1 MKIIGAG
8 LSGLLAGCL
17 FPGSTIYEKQSQLPN
32 NHGAILRFRSPKIGE
47 ALGIP
52 FKKVR
57 VYKEINYT
65 VGGTYYNNI
74 NPTPQIQNMYSF
86 KVTGEYRSR
95 SIGNIDPVDRWIA
108 PDNFIDQLAER
119 CHIEYDSRFPYG
131 ESGGVPAG
139 HPVISTIPMPVM
151 LKLKFHSL
159 AANIEFKRRPI
170 WTRTFTFDD
179 SVDLYQTIYFPGNDT
194 YLYRASFTGN
204 RLICEYVRD
213 PAEVGA
219 MIPIKQF
226 GLESVIAH
234 RASEAPGTHQ
244 EYGKII
250 DIDSD
255 IRKSIMRQLTVAHNI
270 YSLGRFATW
279 RNILLDD
286 VWDDIHRIREMTRMD
301 SYSRDIALSEGK

>member
-1 MKIIGAG
+1 MGTTPMAEESK
-8 LSGLLAGCL
+8 L
-17 FPGSTIYEKQSQLPN
+17 FPGSTIYEKQSELPN

-74 NPTPQIQNMYSF
+74 NPTPQIQNLYSF
-86 KVTGEYRSR
+86 KVTGRYSSR
-95 SIGNIDPVDRWIA
+95 SINNIDPVDRWIA

-119 CHIEYDSRFPYG
+119 CHIEFDRKFPI
-131 ESGGVPAG
+131 GVPAG
-139 HPVISTIPMPVM
+139 KPVISTIPMPVM
-151 LKLKFHSL
+151 LKLKFHSCST
-159 AANIEFKRRPI
+159 NIEFNRMPI

-179 SVDLYQTIYFPGNDT
+179 TVDLYQTIYFPGNDT

-204 RLICEYVRD
+204 KMICEYTRD
-213 PAEVGA
+213 PDAVGA
-219 MIPIKQF
+219 KIPIQEF
-226 GLESVIAH
+226 GLTSVITH
-234 RASEAPGTHQ
+234 SASENPTRQ
-244 EYGKII
+244 EYGKIV
-250 DIDSD
+250 DINNDA
-255 IRKSIMRQLTVAHNI
+255 RRSIMRQLTVEHNI

-286 VWDDIHRIREMTRMD
+286 VWDDIHRIREMVNMD
-301 SYSRDIALSEGK
+301 TYTRDIALSDMGVNVK

>member
-74 NPTPQIQNMYSF
+74 NPTPQIQNMYSR
-86 KVTGEYRSR
+86 KVTGEYTSR

-119 CHIEYDSRFPYG
+119 CTIEYDIDIQSNWYRFRCEPI
-131 ESGGVPAG
+131 
-139 HPVISTIPMPVM
+139 ISTIPMPVM
-151 LKLKFHSL
+151 IKMMFQSL

-170 WTRTFTFDD
+170 WTRTFTFEDN
-179 SVDLYQTIYFPGNDT
+179 VDLYQTIYFPGTDT

-204 RLICEYVRD
+204 KLICEYTRD
-213 PAEVGA
+213 PDTVGGK
-219 MIPIKQF
+219 IPIQEF
-226 GLESVIAH
+226 GLEMTIVH
-234 RASEAPGTHQ
+234 RPNNAPGGKQ

-250 DIDSD
+250 DIDND
-255 IRKSIMRQLTVAHNI
+255 ARRSIMRQLTVEHNI

-286 VWDDIHRIREMTRMD
+286 VWEDIHRIREMTQMD
-301 SYSRDIALSEGK
+301 SYSREMALTEEK